1 MPGIRVNPITGDVGE
16 MHSVLE
22 SFVSTIADPNNLISI
37 NMVKNEFNGLITA
50 FVVWFDPSP

>member
-1 MPGIRVNPITGDVGE
+1 MAGIRVNPITGDVGE

-22 SFVSTIADPNNLISI
+22 SFVGTIADPMNLISI

-50 FVVWFDPSP
+50 YVTWFDPTP